1 MSSILLKRN
10 DSFSLNNLVNLP
22 QAKRFILWALSFDD
36 DDDVKETL
44 FLFSLVANKSSNSF
58 LKKDKHKFV
67 MTTQQRLMT
76 INLLIMRIS
85 HRFCVLSFPFN
96 ILFFNPILSTWLFTS
111 IHRLFLDKKR
121 KRKKVVCIV
130 FFFVLHNL
138 VIKSIEMMTLCFDRK
153 TNERMVVEIRKKMF
167 WLSDVDLSHMLCC
180 VCLFHL
186 NCLNWIEMN
195 LVRVNGSKGL
205 ISLWISVV
213 SYFLALI
220 IYVISFCLSDWIV
233 YTSIPIKLGIWRL
246 CDIEV
251 FSNFIRSVFVFVVV
265 DLCE

>member
-1 MSSILLKRN
+1 
-10 DSFSLNNLVNLP
+10 
-22 QAKRFILWALSFDD
+22 
-36 DDDVKETL
+36 
-44 FLFSLVANKSSNSF
+44 
-58 LKKDKHKFV
+58 
-67 MTTQQRLMT
+67 
-76 INLLIMRIS
+76 
-85 HRFCVLSFPFN
+85 
-96 ILFFNPILSTWLFTS
+96 
-111 IHRLFLDKKR
+111 
-121 KRKKVVCIV
+121 
-130 FFFVLHNL
+130 
-138 VIKSIEMMTLCFDRK
+138 
-153 TNERMVVEIRKKMF
+153 
-167 WLSDVDLSHMLCC
+167 
-180 VCLFHL
+180 
-186 NCLNWIEMN
+186 MN